1 MCLGRDSRSEKGT
14 AAWDAPGRL
23 ARSVGD
29 RRRETGRRCSGL
41 ARDVE
46 GAPPSSCGSKGR
58 GVHGLRSRLQFALAQ
73 RKLLFYPRKDA
84 ETPVDGA
91 E

>member
-14 AAWDAPGRL
+14 AAWDAPWRL

-41 ARDVE
+41 ARD
-46 GAPPSSCGSKGR
+46 
-58 GVHGLRSRLQFALAQ
+58 
-73 RKLLFYPRKDA
+73 A